1 MTTDKNG
8 SRSHEMNPRAWTEAI
23 LRRIVGIRRMMDVL
37 TDEVDQL
44 GALMLHYT
52 HGDTRHHDQREREPG
67 PEAPSGPAPQEEAR
81 PQGTPV
87 SFKNAPWRRK

>member
-23 LRRIVGIRRMMDVL
+23 LP
-37 TDEVDQL
+37 DEVDQL